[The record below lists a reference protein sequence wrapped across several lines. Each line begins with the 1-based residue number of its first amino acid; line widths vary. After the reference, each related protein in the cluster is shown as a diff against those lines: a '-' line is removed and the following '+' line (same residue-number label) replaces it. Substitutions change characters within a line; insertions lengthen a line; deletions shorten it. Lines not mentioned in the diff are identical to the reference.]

1 MRVAAA
7 AANCSSLPPA
17 SRSSAAACSA
27 AVAGSSPA
35 PVWLPVTG
43 ALVVEPLGEV
53 VADHQVRHDRRRV
66 ITEHRREAG
75 LRQDV
80 GEGAAVADA
89 VQHLAVQLG
98 QCRLQAGDRLG
109 GELLGQRWVAVDQQ
123 AGPQAA
129 DEGEGLQ
136 EPFGGA
142 FTGEWL
148 PQVGHHHV
156 AGEQH
161 AARGKVDHQR
171 VAGFPAWRRVE
182 NKLGAANG

>member
-7 AANCSSLPPA
+7 AANCSSLP
-17 SRSSAAACSA
+17 
-27 AVAGSSPA
+27 AGQQVERGGVLGRGGRLESP

-53 VADHQVRHDRRRV
+53 VADHQVRHDRGGV
-66 ITEHRREAG
+66 LAEHRREAG

-80 GEGAAVADA
+80 REGAAVADA

-109 GELLGQRWVAVDQQ
+109 GELLGQRGVAVDEQ

-136 EPFGGA
+136 EPFRGA
-142 FTGEWL
+142 FAGEWL
-148 PQVGHHHV
+148 PQVGHEHV

-161 AARGKVDHQR
+161 AAGRKVDHQR
-171 VAGFPAWRRVE
+171 VCGFPARRRVQD
-182 NKLGAANG
+182 KLGAP